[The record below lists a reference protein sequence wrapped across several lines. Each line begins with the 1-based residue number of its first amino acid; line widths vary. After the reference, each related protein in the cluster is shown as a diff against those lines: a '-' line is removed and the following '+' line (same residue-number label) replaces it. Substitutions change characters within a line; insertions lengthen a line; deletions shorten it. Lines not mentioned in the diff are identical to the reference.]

1 MWFIRPSNSLSQGD
15 SCGHGERFL
24 EASGEKMSKAD
35 RGGSMLKGL
44 FLRLIC
50 IFAVYFTFPFVY
62 ITVIV
67 SHSSLN
73 EISGLTRLIK

>member
-1 MWFIRPSNSLSQGD
+1 
-15 SCGHGERFL
+15 
-24 EASGEKMSKAD
+24 MSKAD

-44 FLRLIC
+44 FLRLTC
-50 IFAVYFTFPFVY
+50 IIAVYFTFPFVY

-67 SHSSLN
+67 SHFSLN

>member
-1 MWFIRPSNSLSQGD
+1 
-15 SCGHGERFL
+15 
-24 EASGEKMSKAD
+24 MSKAD

-50 IFAVYFTFPFVY
+50 IFTVYFTFPFVY

-67 SHSSLN
+67 SHFSLN